1 MPKRPNEFPF
11 QGFLDASFV
20 EALSVTMVTASTS
33 STLMAPATGKRLI
46 IYRIDAH
53 GPSGG
58 GDNAY
63 SDGAP

>member
-1 MPKRPNEFPF
+1 MPRVPNEFPYH
-11 QGFLDASFV
+11 GFLDASFV
-20 EALSVTMVTASTS
+20 EALSITMVTASTS
-33 STLMAPATGKRLI
+33 STLMAPAVGKRLF

-53 GPSGG
+53 GPAGG